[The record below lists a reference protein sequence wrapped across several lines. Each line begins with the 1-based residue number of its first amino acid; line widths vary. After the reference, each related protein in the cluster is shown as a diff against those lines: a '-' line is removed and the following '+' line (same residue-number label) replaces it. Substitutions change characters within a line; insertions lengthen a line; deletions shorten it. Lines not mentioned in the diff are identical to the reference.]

1 MVYYTNCCCFEAKT
15 GAKIIAILGI
25 VFSALYVLFGSIF
38 YGVYYDTLHGY
49 QMREQLGPLGPY
61 IDAIFGVS
69 VVIYLKW
76 ITFCALLLHGI
87 NEKKK
92 DFLLPWMIFEMIGL
106 VVSKIRLHYA
116 KKYNQFLLVGH
127 HWSFCKCYH
136 DNQIRDVCTHCFA
149 LLLVLC
155 SDFGLWILLLG
166 CGVFGVSRPQKGRK

>member
-76 ITFCALLLHGI
+76 ISFCALLLHGI

-106 VVSKIRLHYA
+106 V
-116 KKYNQFLLVGH
+116 LVT
-127 HWSFCKCYH
+127 
-136 DNQIRDVCTHCFA
+136 I
-149 LLLVLC
+149 
-155 SDFGLWILLLG
+155 
-166 CGVFGVSRPQKGRK
+166 GVFASVIMTIKYVTYVPIVLLYYLFYALILAFGFYCWDVVYSVYRDLKKEENETAMPMKFTNEA